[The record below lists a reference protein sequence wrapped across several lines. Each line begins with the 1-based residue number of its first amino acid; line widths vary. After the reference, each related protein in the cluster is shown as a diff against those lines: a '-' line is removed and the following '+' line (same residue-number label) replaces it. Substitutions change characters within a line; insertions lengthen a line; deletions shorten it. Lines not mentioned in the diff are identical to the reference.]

1 MLWRGRNA
9 LTFGRGTPALW
20 RISCSGQR
28 REQVMDSLSLMAFTV
43 ANLGKGCRDFVRR
56 KNRGILK
63 ICGEEKT

>member
-1 MLWRGRNA
+1 MARPEHTDVRARYSLLSGDY
-9 LTFGRGTPALW
+9 
-20 RISCSGQR
+20 SCSGQR

>member
-1 MLWRGRNA
+1 MARQVCTDLRARHSLLSGD
-9 LTFGRGTPALW
+9 FPALAKGG
-20 RISCSGQR
+20 S
-28 REQVMDSLSLMAFTV
+28 REIDSLSLMAFTV

>member
-9 LTFGRGTPALW
+9 LTFGRGTACSLAIFLLW
-20 RISCSGQR
+20 PKAGAG
-28 REQVMDSLSLMAFTV
+28 MDSLSLMAFTV